1 MPTSRDQTKRPDP
14 GMDQVF
20 SSTPE
25 RPIAKRLQRGQR
37 GERVAHK
44 PGEAKQKDLAE
55 IGQVSVYAREDSNL
69 RPPEPESGALSS

>member
-1 MPTSRDQTKRPDP
+1 MPARSDQTKRPNQR
-14 GMDQVF
+14 MDQVF
-20 SSTPE
+20 FSTPE
-25 RPIAKRLQRGQR
+25 RPIAKRLRHGRR

-69 RPPEPESGALSS
+69 RPPEPESGALSN